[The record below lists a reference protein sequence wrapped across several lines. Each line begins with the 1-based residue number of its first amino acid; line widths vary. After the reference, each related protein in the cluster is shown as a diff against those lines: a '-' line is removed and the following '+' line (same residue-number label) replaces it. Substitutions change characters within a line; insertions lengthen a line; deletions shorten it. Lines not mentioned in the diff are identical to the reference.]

1 MIGMENI
8 LGSMYASF
16 FQTINW
22 MFGTLLIIIGGII
35 LLVVLP
41 LILHI
46 MKKRKIKEENLSKHF
61 DLFEN
66 IKSREDV
73 LKELEI
79 VQKLKLIDST
89 FDRETFISW
98 VKMTFVK
105 VQEAIINGD
114 FKELKKLETNEL
126 FERHKT
132 IYKKNSLNKNKK
144 RFIEDIN
151 IDTVLLYEFQRIN
164 GKDVVY
170 VFLNAFM
177 LDYIKEGEKVV
188 KGKDDDFV
196 NKSYTLTFIRK
207 IEKKKIKGKDQNNKI
222 ETINCPQC
230 GAPLNV
236 TSIGTCEYCGNYIKL
251 DTFNW
256 VLSDITLNSK

>member
-1 MIGMENI
+1 MLGMENI
-8 LGSMYASF
+8 LESMYASF
-16 FQTINW
+16 FQTINYIFS
-22 MFGTLLIIIGGII
+22 MLFIVIGVII
-35 LLVVLP
+35 LIFVIP

-61 DLFEN
+61 DLFEDM
-66 IKSREDV
+66 KSREEV

-79 VQKLKLIDST
+79 VDKLKLIDT
-89 FDRETFISW
+89 KFDRETFISW

-105 VQEAIINGD
+105 VQKAMIDGD
-114 FKELKKLETNEL
+114 FKELKKMETNEL
-126 FERHKT
+126 YERHKT
-132 IYKKNSLNKNKK
+132 IYKKYSFNQKQK
-144 RFIEDIN
+144 RIIDDIN

-177 LDYIKEGEKVV
+177 LDYIKEGEKIV
-188 KGKDDDFV
+188 KGKDDEFV

-207 IEKKKIKGKDQNNKI
+207 IEKMKHKEKTTKAKI

-256 VLSDITLNSK
+256 VLSDITLNK

>member
-1 MIGMENI
+1 
-8 LGSMYASF
+8 MYNGNVFEGLSEK
-16 FQTINW
+16 ID
-22 MFGTLLIIIGGII
+22 LIIDVII
-35 LLVVLP
+35 LSF
-41 LILHI
+41 LILTI
-46 MKKRKIKEENLSKHF
+46 LFEIKKRKIKNEKMSKHF
-61 DLFEN
+61 ELFES
-66 IKSREDV
+66 IKTKEDV
-73 LKELEI
+73 IKELEI
-79 VQKLKLIDST
+79 VEKLKLIDT
-89 FDRETFISW
+89 KFDRETFISW

-105 VQEAIINGD
+105 VQKAMIDGD
-114 FKELKKLETNEL
+114 FKELKKMETNEL
-126 FERHKT
+126 YERHKT
-132 IYKKNSLNKNKK
+132 IYKKYSFNQKQK
-144 RFIEDIN
+144 RIIDDIN

>member
-1 MIGMENI
+1 MMDMGIFFESLYADFSNAISQMFSFI
-8 LGSMYASF
+8 LMVICA
-16 FQTINW
+16 
-22 MFGTLLIIIGGII
+22 
-35 LLVVLP
+35 VVLIFVVP
-41 LILHI
+41 TIIHI
-46 MKKRKIKEENLSKHF
+46 VKKKRIKDKNISKHF
-61 DLFEN
+61 DLFES
-66 IKSREDV
+66 IKSKEDV

-79 VQKLKLIDST
+79 VEKLKLIDSK

-105 VQEAIINGD
+105 VQEAIITGN
-114 FKELKKLETNEL
+114 FNELKKLETNEL

-132 IYKKNSLNKNKK
+132 IYKKHSFNQKQKTI
-144 RFIEDIN
+144 IEDIN
-151 IDTVLLYEFQRIN
+151 IDTVLIYDFQRIN
-164 GKDVVY
+164 GKDVVSI
-170 VFLNAFM
+170 FINAFM
-177 LDYIKEGEKVV
+177 IEYIKENDKIV
-188 KGKDDDFV
+188 KGKDDEFV

-207 IEKKKIKGKDQNNKI
+207 IGKKESKNNRKTDKI

-256 VLSDITLNSK
+256 VLSDITLNK